1 MDYVVFGQVITDDI
15 CFPGQPPMP
24 GKLGGAVYTASGIRC
39 WSDSVG
45 MCSGVGEDFAAM
57 HERWFDANGI
67 DRRGCVV
74 RALRSCHSLINY
86 FDDGEREEIPMAG
99 CATIDEMCPVIGDMP
114 KDYREC
120 RGFYFFKDCEEACW
134 EPVTAYLK
142 EYDPVSV
149 WEIHGAAAY
158 AGNLRNV
165 ARLLPRVTI
174 FSLNMTEARRLLGA
188 VDGDGGVGAA
198 VGGVGGDQNAAVENA
213 GCVAGADRNAAA
225 ESGMFAGKAEALA
238 IQGAGMVRRLLELG
252 ARNVLLRMSEY
263 GAVAGNA
270 SGIWHIP
277 AVFTHVVDVTG
288 GGNSSTGGFLAG
300 FCESGGDVEMAGRCA
315 AASASFIIEQFGQP
329 ERMDAQLMAEARR
342 RAMALQTTRLA

>member
-57 HERWFDANGI
+57 HGRWFDANGI

-86 FDDGEREEIPMAG
+86 FEDGEREELPMEG

-114 KDYREC
+114 KDYRKC
-120 RGFYFFKDCEEACW
+120 RGFYFFKDCAEAFW

-142 EYDPVSV
+142 AYDPVSV

-158 AGNLRNV
+158 AGNLQNV

-174 FSLNMTEARRLLGA
+174 FSLNMTEARRLMGA
-188 VDGDGGVGAA
+188 VNGDGGG
-198 VGGVGGDQNAAVENA
+198 N
-213 GCVAGADRNAAA
+213 
-225 ESGMFAGKAEALA
+225 AEALA

-329 ERMDAQLMAEARR
+329 ECMDAQLMAEARR